1 MEDQN
6 NPNKSIIKKLF
17 FDLFNKKGY
26 SPEDY
31 FDFSIWFMKNHVKG
45 QHNYFET
52 ILSETPTENDDI
64 IKFTLIKSFI
74 RTRNK
79 YFKIRVQDFTEEIV
93 ESILNLKNENLR
105 VDGLIKTYD
114 AFETKNIIEQNL
126 LYYDKLMKNQDA
138 TKSRLITSIED
149 LDNIKQGAYKFS
161 LCISYLDDRE
171 MKEQI
176 LNYRLNQIIKVE
188 KDCVRFNRHV
198 NDDKEFLFQETEFFS
213 FELPKGVNKY
223 ESGTNILYFYVKME
237 NLESN
242 QELVTDKKPILDVFL
257 SNIKSLLNNFK
268 QVKSLQTKLNFNKVD
283 RRKNSH
289 DNEITESDCTS
300 IALKMNV
307 EFDPYTL
314 SSIYHKITAL
324 LQDIISYKVLV
335 EHKYKTIMSY
345 FDEISSKIEDVLS
358 QENKNDD
365 LCIIY

>member
-126 LYYDKLMKNQDA
+126 LYYDKLMKNQDT

-198 NDDKEFLFQETEFFS
+198 NDDKEYLFQETEFFS

-223 ESGTNILYFYVKME
+223 DSGTNMLYFYVKME

-242 QELVTDKKPILDVFL
+242 QELVTDKKPTLDVFL

-289 DNEITESDCTS
+289 DNELT
-300 IALKMNV
+300 
-307 EFDPYTL
+307 
-314 SSIYHKITAL
+314 
-324 LQDIISYKVLV
+324 
-335 EHKYKTIMSY
+335 
-345 FDEISSKIEDVLS
+345 
-358 QENKNDD
+358 
-365 LCIIY
+365 